1 MLIEP
6 EGYKSDNL
14 FLWYQSQVI
23 GNKYEIFQFYS
34 SSLYGK
40 AINGRE
46 VTSSEGVI
54 WYYYNN
60 TPKKYRQYFYLIW
73 LTLICFYSF
82 PEAILNISLE
92 LKSMFLN
99 IMPLQCIF
107 VTKECE
113 MVFLICENL
122 FFVTKLIQTSLRKTP
137 CINTRRCNINGFR
150 FNCGLFIIRL
160 LLEWA
165 MPRCDL

>member
-1 MLIEP
+1 MIGP

-14 FLWYQSQVI
+14 LLCYQSKVI
-23 GNKYEIFQFYS
+23 RNKYEIFQFYS

-40 AINGRE
+40 KINDRE
-46 VTSSEGVI
+46 VTSSEGMM

-60 TPKKYRQYFYLIW
+60 TPKKCRQYFYLIR
-73 LTLICFYSF
+73 LTLICFYSL

-92 LKSMFLN
+92 LKSVFLN

-113 MVFLICENL
+113 MVFLIFENL
-122 FFVTKLIQTSLRKTP
+122 FFGTKLIQTSLREIP
-137 CINTRRCNINGFR
+137 CVNRRRCNINGFR
-150 FNCGLFIIRL
+150 FNRVLFIIRL

-165 MPRCDL
+165 IPRCDL